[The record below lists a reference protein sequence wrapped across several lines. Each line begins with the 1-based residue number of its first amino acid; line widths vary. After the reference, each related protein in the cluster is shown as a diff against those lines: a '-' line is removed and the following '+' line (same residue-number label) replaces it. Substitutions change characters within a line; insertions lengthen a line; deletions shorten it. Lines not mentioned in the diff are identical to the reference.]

1 VIHFEP
7 GSEVFL
13 DGHAYVVR
21 TIRRADKGHQVAF
34 QALEDR
40 AAAETVRGAQV
51 TVAERREL
59 DSGEYW
65 PEDLIGLS
73 VISDDGSEVGVVSE
87 VLFGP
92 AQDRLLIDTSHGR
105 FEVPFVDALI
115 PVVDLEHG
123 YVQVGDLPGL
133 LSDSTS

>member
-1 VIHFEP
+1 M
-7 GSEVFL
+7 FL

-21 TIRRADKGHQVAF
+21 AIRRADKGHQVAF
-34 QALEDR
+34 EALEDR
-40 AAAETVRGAQV
+40 AAAETVRGAEV

-59 DSGEYW
+59 DPGEYW

-73 VISDDGSEVGVVSE
+73 VISDDGSKLGVVSE
-87 VLFGP
+87 VLFGS
-92 AQDRLLIDTSHGR
+92 AQDRLLIDTSQGR
-105 FEVPFVDALI
+105 FEVPFVDALV
-115 PVVDLEHG
+115 PVVDIESG

>member
-1 VIHFEP
+1 M
-7 GSEVFL
+7 FL
-13 DGHAYVVR
+13 DGHAHVVR
-21 TIRRADKGHQVAF
+21 AIRRADKGHQVAF
-34 QALEDR
+34 EALEDR

-115 PVVDLEHG
+115 PVVDLQHG
-123 YVQVGDLPGL
+123 FVQVGDLPGL
-133 LSDSTS
+133 LTDSTS

>member
-1 VIHFEP
+1 M
-7 GSEVFL
+7 FL

-21 TIRRADKGHQVAF
+21 AIRRADKGHQVAF
-34 QALEDR
+34 ETLEDR
-40 AAAETVRGAQV
+40 VAAETVRSAEV

-59 DSGEYW
+59 DPGEYW

-73 VISDDGSEVGVVSE
+73 VISDDGSKVGVVSE
-87 VLFGP
+87 VLFGS
-92 AQDRLLIDTSHGR
+92 AQDRLLVDTPRGR
-105 FEVPFVDALI
+105 FEVPFVDALV
-115 PVVDLEHG
+115 PVVDLESG

>member
-1 VIHFEP
+1 M
-7 GSEVFL
+7 FL

-21 TIRRADKGHQVAF
+21 AIRRADKGHQVAF
-34 QALEDR
+34 ETLEDR
-40 AAAETVRGAQV
+40 VAVETVRSAEV

-59 DSGEYW
+59 DPGEYW

-73 VISDDGSEVGVVSE
+73 VISDDGSKVGVVSE
-87 VLFGP
+87 VLFGS
-92 AQDRLLIDTSHGR
+92 AQDRLLVDTSHGR
-105 FEVPFVDALI
+105 FEVPFVDALVPI
-115 PVVDLEHG
+115 VDLESG